1 MFVLR
6 RSFRNA
12 RNEMLSHY
20 SSGQKFTRR
29 CKLLL
34 RTLVLSFAQS
44 FIRRRDMLNAC
55 VGIFP
60 STVVREHLALSPSNH
75 CYSLRKQLDDT
86 NILTHAKCALQL
98 RYSGNFKLD
107 NWQFSIDSNTFSL
120 AALAVKRDVTSN
132 LHIHNKIVSLRGES
146 SIAQLLFTPDPSSMR
161 RGGSPD

>member
-1 MFVLR
+1 
-6 RSFRNA
+6 
-12 RNEMLSHY
+12 ML
-20 SSGQKFTRR
+20 
-29 CKLLL
+29 
-34 RTLVLSFAQS
+34 
-44 FIRRRDMLNAC
+44 
-55 VGIFP
+55 GIFP

-146 SIAQLLFTPDPSSMR
+146 SIAQLFVYTRPFLYAKGRVPRLSCCYLISRHCFQEIRVTQTLVVCLEPQAILCERAVLTSIHFHD
-161 RGGSPD
+161 